1 MHSLYL
7 LVTLNLGLG
16 KVYHQE
22 WLYYADATVAYLLF
36 TFLALRLIVASFSF
50 KFHRDDQE
58 LFQAFYP
65 FSYQDIHRKLR
76 LNDSFNRVAK
86 CLDKL
91 SRKVGVVVYLLS
103 VALTTQGRGY
113 FWLLLSVLVL
123 NNYKI

>member
-16 KVYHQE
+16 KAYHQE
-22 WLYYADATVAYLLF
+22 WLYYADPTVAYFLF
-36 TFLALRLIVASFSF
+36 TFLALRLIVASLSF

-65 FSYQDIHRKLR
+65 FYYQDIHRKLR

-86 CLDKL
+86 CMDKM
-91 SRKVGVVVYLLS
+91 SRKLGVVVYLLS